1 MEPSEP
7 RAMLQQLIE
16 ERREEYS
23 SLSRLVG
30 RNAAYIQQFIKRG
43 SPRRLGERER
53 GILARYFGVDEEVLG
68 GPAARDPAPTSEGLI
83 PIPRFDV
90 AASAGPGALDGNE
103 RAVAH
108 IGFDATSLARIC
120 RARPRDLSIISVE
133 GESMAP
139 TLGDGDDIMVDR
151 SAAKRRIQDGI
162 YVLRRDDTLLV
173 KRITVHPTNAT
184 LTIASDNSNFAS
196 WHDVAPNAVE
206 IIGRVVWAARRVR

>member
-1 MEPSEP
+1 MENVDA
-7 RAMLQQLIE
+7 RATLERLIT
-16 ERREEYS
+16 ERREDYA

-53 GILARYFGVDEEVLG
+53 GILANYFGVDEAVLG
-68 GPAARDPAPTSEGLI
+68 GPAVRDPVPTSEGLI
-83 PIPRFDV
+83 PIPRFAV
-90 AASAGPGALDGNE
+90 AASAGPGALDGSE

-108 IGFDATSLARIC
+108 IGFDASSLARIC

-151 SAAKRRIQDGI
+151 SASTRRIQDGI

-173 KRITVHPTNAT
+173 KRITVHPTNGT

-196 WHDVAPNAVE
+196 WQDVAPEAVE